1 MLHGAHQ
8 VQRLPGCRT
17 RSENPRKCKNLLKV
31 RYFIPAQAAEKTKP
45 KDGTFLTAASP
56 GVVALFQTNKHYS
69 DHQQYVGA
77 LVPELAKEYRKGFS
91 CSVLVWKHFL
101 LNRLHFAVVEKDV
114 ILQLDCPD
122 LAMGRHHAYSK

>member
-1 MLHGAHQ
+1 MLHGSHQ

-17 RSENPRKCKNLLKV
+17 RSENPSKCKNILKV
-31 RYFIPAQAAEKTKP
+31 HYDVSVQAAEKTRP

-91 CSVLVWKHFL
+91 WSV
-101 LNRLHFAVVEKDV
+101 
-114 ILQLDCPD
+114 
-122 LAMGRHHAYSK
+122 